1 VLAALAFRALQ
12 GLSGFIAYYGAT
24 GMLTSQG
31 LRPPNVLVL
40 MGLAAIGLTTIAA
53 SRAERRPLAGLWV
66 AAIVV
71 ALPFLVWSIAHVSD
85 APCPPDH
92 PPITSAYDCGVPG
105 APLVLA
111 TSGVVL
117 IAAIVG
123 AFVELRSLAS
133 GRRAAQ
139 LT

>member
-53 SRAERRPLAGLWV
+53 SRAERRPARRTV
-66 AAIVV
+66 
-71 ALPFLVWSIAHVSD
+71 
-85 APCPPDH
+85 
-92 PPITSAYDCGVPG
+92 
-105 APLVLA
+105 
-111 TSGVVL
+111 
-117 IAAIVG
+117 
-123 AFVELRSLAS
+123 
-133 GRRAAQ
+133 GRRDRRRAPVPRLVDRAC
-139 LT
+139 LRRAMSA